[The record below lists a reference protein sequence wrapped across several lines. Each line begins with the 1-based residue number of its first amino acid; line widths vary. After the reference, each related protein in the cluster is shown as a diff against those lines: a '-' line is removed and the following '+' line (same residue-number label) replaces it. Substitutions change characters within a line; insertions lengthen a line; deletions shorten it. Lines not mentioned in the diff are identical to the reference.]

1 VNWKSNAT
9 GQTYTC
15 TVGDYQAM
23 IWYTSK
29 GKWDALVSQNQ
40 VAIAHRRCETIEEAK
55 GWCTIHMAEGIM
67 TKQSAGK

>member
-1 VNWKSNAT
+1 
-9 GQTYTC
+9 
-15 TVGDYQAM
+15 M